1 MQKEGIEIWIKPIL
15 PKSGTKYSWAVAVLN
30 RRVDGTPSQVTV
42 PLRDL
47 GLDFADGYR
56 VRDLYQHK
64 DIGVLLPDAAI
75 QVDVNPT
82 GKILA
87 GHLENRKKNRL
98 VIVLFMYRCCVAQMF
113 HGASTTRLMNERC
126 FPACPNDTII

>member
-64 DIGVLLPDAAI
+64 DIGILLPDAAI

-82 GKILA
+82 GKSFSVTWKV
-87 GHLENRKKNRL
+87 RR
-98 VIVLFMYRCCVAQMF
+98 
-113 HGASTTRLMNERC
+113 
-126 FPACPNDTII
+126 